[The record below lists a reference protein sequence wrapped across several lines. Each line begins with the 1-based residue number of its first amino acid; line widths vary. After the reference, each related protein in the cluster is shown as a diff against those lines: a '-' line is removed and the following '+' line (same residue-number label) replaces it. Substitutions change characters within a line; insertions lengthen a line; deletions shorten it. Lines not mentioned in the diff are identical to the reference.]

1 MDLGTVFHKREKMKN
16 KVQYSSEQQKVID
29 ENTRFVQVVAAAG
42 SGKTSTMV
50 GIIERILVENLFP
63 EESVLVLTFSRK
75 AAIEISNRIQKA
87 TDKNSIRVQTFH
99 AYCLYALSRWH
110 PRFTLKKPKILSSEE
125 KNQFYRE
132 FLKKERNKIGGIPY
146 DFFWAENIPFIRENF
161 SELKKDLEFAYQKFK
176 QNNSFLDFEDLVKMF
191 LDGLK
196 NEEVWTLE
204 PKNVLQ
210 KIIVDEFQDTDLEQ
224 LEFLKLLSRSASI
237 VVVGDDSQAIYSFRG
252 TSPEAFLNFQNLFYP
267 CKVHFLNTNYRSLPE
282 IIRTSSIPIQKNR
295 HKIDKEVLSFRD
307 GKGFIGKIFIEEA
320 ADLIPFLNRAILTS
334 KNELKILCRSN
345 FRISEYIRAGIPK
358 CYLMTI
364 HASKGLEFHTVF
376 VDVADGWNVRLDST
390 LESIEE
396 ERRILYVGLSRAKDR
411 LLVLG
416 AAKNSRRET
425 IENTFFHYFKKL
437 KNIVPE
443 DLI

>member
-1 MDLGTVFHKREKMKN
+1 MKN
-16 KVQYSSEQQKVID
+16 KVQYSSAQQKVID

-50 GIIERILVENLFP
+50 GIIERILVEDLFP

-75 AAIEISNRIQKA
+75 AAIEISNRIQKV

-99 AYCLYALSRWH
+99 AYCLYALSQWH
-110 PRFTLKKPKILSSEE
+110 PRFTLQKPKILSPEE
-125 KNQFYRE
+125 KNQFYRG
-132 FLKKERNKIGGIPY
+132 FLKKEQNKIGGIPY
-146 DFFWAENIPFIRENF
+146 DFFWAENISFIQENF

-176 QNNSFLDFEDLVKMF
+176 QNNGFLDFEDLVKMF

-196 NEEVWTLE
+196 NKEEWTFKPRSL
-204 PKNVLQ
+204 LQ

-224 LEFLKLLSRSASI
+224 LEFLKLLSQSASI

-252 TSPEAFLNFQNLFYP
+252 TSPEAFLNFQNLFQP

-282 IIRTSSIPIQKNR
+282 IISTSSIPIQKNR
-295 HKIDKEVLSFRD
+295 HKIDKEVFPFRHE
-307 GKGFIGKIFIEEA
+307 KGFVGKIFIEET
-320 ADLIPFLNRAILTS
+320 ADLIPFLNRAIPTS
-334 KNELKILCRSN
+334 KDDFKILCRSN
-345 FRISEYIRAGIPK
+345 FRISEYIREGIPK
-358 CYLMTI
+358 RYLMTI

-390 LESIEE
+390 LKIIEE

-411 LLVLG
+411 LFVLG
-416 AAKNSRRET
+416 TGKNSRRET
-425 IENTFFHYFKKL
+425 IENTFFNYFKKL
-437 KNIVPE
+437 KNITPE
-443 DLI
+443 DLT